1 MWKEANG
8 ISKHLPEGTWEKH
21 EHLNLGNNHS
31 GPRFEIG
38 SSAVRRCV
46 PQPTAIFSYFVVTLA
61 LHSLPSESKG
71 KSRYRALQ
79 PYQKKLLELLLT
91 FIRHFTQFYC

>member
-61 LHSLPSESKG
+61 LIVFPQRVKARAG
-71 KSRYRALQ
+71 TVRYNHT
-79 PYQKKLLELLLT
+79 KKNCWNC
-91 FIRHFTQFYC
+91 Y